1 MNACNARVS
10 PVDRGTNLGLNDTTP
25 AKQKTHQ
32 INLITG
38 MHREFI
44 TELTD
49 IIAEYAKINQS
60 FCSLINR

>member
-44 TELTD
+44 T
-49 IIAEYAKINQS
+49 AEKK
-60 FCSLINR
+60 